1 VNDEAPPLLVGLPP
15 ATKLATAAF
24 LLYSSSTS
32 RLFLL
37 RMKRKAPPAI
47 AAMATIPTTTP
58 AAMPALLGPLDFD
71 DESAA
76 DEFAE
81 LLAVT
86 TMVCP
91 PTVTTDGLA
100 EVVDEG
106 EEDGPAEDVVSA
118 LEPPLTVPEPVR
130 YTDKYFPPLEPH
142 ISVPYPAQGSLQNE
156 SETLADAGGTS
167 LPHQQSVLFV
177 VA

>member
-1 VNDEAPPLLVGLPP
+1 VNEEAPPLLLGGLPP

-47 AAMATIPTTTP
+47 AAMATRPTTTP

-106 EEDGPAEDVVSA
+106 VDDGFAEDVVSA
-118 LEPPLTVPEPVR
+118 LESPPTVPEPVR
-130 YTDKYFPPLEPH
+130 
-142 ISVPYPAQGSLQNE
+142 
-156 SETLADAGGTS
+156 
-167 LPHQQSVLFV
+167 
-177 VA
+177 